1 MKKIVIIEDNQVI
14 QHILRS
20 WFSEEDFQVVSLDSI
35 EGLTNKVRLFKPDLI
50 ITDIMIPNTTADELI
65 TVFNEI
71 HVPIIVISSMD
82 AEDVLFFAARIDAIG
97 SFTKP
102 IHLNE
107 LFGFIHDF
115 FNNNLNKKASQL

>member
-1 MKKIVIIEDNQVI
+1 MKRIIIIEDNQVI

-20 WFSEEDFQVVSLDSI
+20 WFSEEDYQVVSLDSI

-65 TVFNEI
+65 SVFNDI
-71 HVPIIVISSMD
+71 NTPIIVISSMD
-82 AEDVLFFAARIDAIG
+82 AEDVVFFAARINAIG

-107 LFGFIHDF
+107 LFAFIHDF
-115 FNNNLNKKASQL
+115 FNNNLTSKSLLL